1 MDGVIAKPMYN
12 VTFINSEKFP
22 RLAAVDVAF
31 GPESRKVDDP
41 VKLEDVLENK
51 GVKDR

>member
-1 MDGVIAKPMYN
+1 MDGVMAKLMYN
-12 VTFINSEKFP
+12 VTFINGEKFP

-41 VKLEDVLENK
+41 LNLECVLERAGVKL
-51 GVKDR
+51 R